1 MRSPQLAQNLV
12 SVPAIS
18 PPPPASRALAAWGGI
33 TSRRW
38 TAGEPSFACSRP
50 SGPRRRRR
58 AGRGARLGA
67 EPAGRHAQDPARL
80 RRVGLDGGRRRRRH
94 AEDPGGTGRR
104 GRPPRLAAALDAGRP
119 ARLRR
124 HQALAPDRARVPR
137 LEPRPAHRPAR
148 PLPGRAADPLVQGQG
163 PHADRLRPRAGRA
176 GPRDLRA
183 AHDHPR
189 LRRQGHLPAAVAV
202 PGRPAHRQG
211 RRRDAHPGDRLQRRP
226 GGAPRAEVHRGGGRR
241 RLHRR
246 GQRPDAQGAAA
257 RALHARAAQV
267 RPEGQA
273 GRAAARVRGRRRRS
287 SPGATSTACSR
298 TPSAGTPSSC
308 AGGRR

>member
-18 PPPPASRALAAWGGI
+18 PPPPPCVRWPHGVVSLRGDGRRGSQAARA
-33 TSRRW
+33 R
-38 TAGEPSFACSRP
+38 
-50 SGPRRRRR
+50 GPLGRDGRRR
-58 AGRGARLGA
+58 AGRDAGLGA

-80 RRVGLDGGRRRRRH
+80 RRLGLDGGRRRRRH

-104 GRPPRLAAALDAGRP
+104 GRPPQLAAALDAGRA

-137 LEPRPAHRPAR
+137 LEPRPAHRPAG

-163 PHADRLRPRAGRA
+163 PHPDRLRPRARRR

-189 LRRQGHLPAAVAV
+189 LRRQGHLPAALAV
-202 PGRPAHRQG
+202 RGRPAHRQG

-226 GGAPRAEVHRGGGRR
+226 GGAARAASASRRRAGASTPTRTTPRRSRSSCACSPRARCASTSRR
-241 RLHRR
+241 ASRC
-246 GQRPDAQGAAA
+246 AAA
-257 RALHARAAQV
+257 RA
-267 RPEGQA
+267 
-273 GRAAARVRGRRRRS
+273 RGRRPRS
-287 SPGATSTACSR
+287 SPGATSTACSP

-308 AGGRR
+308 AAGRR

>member
-18 PPPPASRALAAWGGI
+18 PPPPPRVRWPQGDGRRGSQAARARGPLGRGG
-33 TSRRW
+33 
-38 TAGEPSFACSRP
+38 
-50 SGPRRRRR
+50 RRR
-58 AGRGARLGA
+58 AGRDAGLGS
-67 EPAGRHAQDPARL
+67 EPAGRRAQDPARL
-80 RRVGLDGGRRRRRH
+80 RRLGLDGRRRRRRH
-94 AEDPGGTGRR
+94 AEDPGRAGCR
-104 GRPPRLAAALDAGRP
+104 GRPARLAAALDAGRP

-124 HQALAPDRARVPR
+124 HEALASHRARVPG
-137 LEPRPAHRPAR
+137 LEPGPAHRPAG

-163 PHADRLRPRAGRA
+163 PRPDRLCPRARRR

-189 LRRQGHLPAAVAV
+189 LRRQGHLPAALAV
-202 PGRPAHRQG
+202 PGRAAHRQG
-211 RRRDAHPGDRLQRRP
+211 RRRDAHPGDRLQGRP
-226 GGAPRAEVHRGGGRR
+226 GGAARAEVHRVGRRR
-241 RLHRR
+241 RLHGR
-246 GQRPDAQGAAA
+246 GQRPDAEGTAA

-273 GRAAARVRGRRRRS
+273 GARRARAHQATAIVPGRYLD
-287 SPGATSTACSR
+287 AACSR

-308 AGGRR
+308 AAARR